1 VKRLALTTLL
11 WLALPLATAAARVE
25 RYAIVIGNNLGA
37 AAEVP
42 LHYAEADASRVH
54 EVLREL
60 GGYEPANMVLLRG
73 ESADTA
79 RSTLIAFN
87 DRIRQATSAADTDVM
102 LFVYY
107 SGHADGERLHMSGTA
122 LSMTELAQLVRGS
135 AAQFRLVV
143 LDACHSGALTRG
155 KGARV
160 RPPFALPGERS
171 AGEGVAFLTASS
183 ESEDAQESDA
193 LHGSFFTHAFV
204 SGLLG
209 AADSDHDGR
218 VVLEEAYRY
227 AYEATLRATSRT
239 LAGTQHASFRYDFSG
254 SGDIVLTEPE
264 AHRSERASLRFP
276 ARGEFLLMRDSDS
289 GAVVA
294 ELTGHAENRRLSV
307 RPGRYFVRMR
317 TPDVLYEGTLDVAAG
332 SSREVD
338 VDVGGFT
345 RTEYAR
351 LLRKGMANQRAVHG
365 VESGFALRTPLPNE
379 SQACLG
385 AFAGYALDLE
395 YFGLGARM
403 SGCTGSWSRGPLQAT
418 IDGYDVSGRIYRAW
432 DWSVLA
438 IELGLDVGAA
448 LFLQR
453 FDTPG
458 RAAQRITA
466 APLLGPHLSLSLDL
480 GAGLF
485 TMLDL
490 AGETYLLNTQAPRQ
504 AATLGPHF
512 ALRSSL
518 AIGKRL

>member
-1 VKRLALTTLL
+1 VKRLVLTALL
-11 WLALPLATAAARVE
+11 WLVLPLATAAARVE
-25 RYAIVIGNNLGA
+25 RFAIVIGNNHGA
-37 AAEVP
+37 ADEAA

-87 DRIRQATSAADTDVM
+87 DRIRQATSAPNTDVV

-107 SGHADGERLHMSGTA
+107 SGHADAERLHMSGTA
-122 LSMTELAQLVRGS
+122 LSMKELAQLVRGS

-143 LDACHSGALTRG
+143 LDACHSGALTRS

-171 AGEGVAFLTASS
+171 AGEGVAFLTATS

-193 LHGSFFTHAFV
+193 LRGSFFTHAFV

-209 AADSDHDGR
+209 AADRDNDGR

-227 AYEATLRATSRT
+227 SYEATLRATSRT

-264 AHRSERASLRFP
+264 AHRTERASLTFP
-276 ARGEFLLMRDSDS
+276 ARGEFLLMRDSDA

-294 ELTGHAENRRLSV
+294 ELTGRAENRRISV

-317 TPDVLYEGTLDVAAG
+317 GPDVMYEGTLEAAAG
-332 SSREVD
+332 SSQEVD
-338 VDVGGFT
+338 VSGFT
-345 RTEYAR
+345 RIEYAR
-351 LLRKGMANQRAVHG
+351 LLRKGMGDARAVHG
-365 VESGFALRTPLPNE
+365 VETGMQLRTALPNE
-379 SQACLG
+379 RNPCAG
-385 AFAGYALDLE
+385 AYAGYALDLQH
-395 YFGLGARM
+395 FGLGARVA
-403 SGCTGSWSRGPLQAT
+403 GCTGSWTTGMLRAT
-418 IDGYDVSGRIYRAW
+418 TSSYDLTGRLYRAW
-432 DWSVLA
+432 DWSILA
-438 IELGLDVGAA
+438 LELGVELGTAV
-448 LFLQR
+448 FVQS
-453 FDTPG
+453 FDTRG
-458 RAAQRITA
+458 QAAQRVTA
-466 APLLGPHLSLSLDL
+466 APLIGPHLSLSLDL
-480 GAGLF
+480 GAGF
-485 TMLDL
+485 FSALDV
-490 AGETYLLNTQAPRQ
+490 AGDTYLLSTEAPRE

-512 ALRSSL
+512 ALRTSL